1 MCEPVTMITTGLS
14 MAGQVAGHQ
23 AENNAIA
30 GRNRAKLRN
39 HQEQNRLY
47 DRDVMFDRAQYRND
61 IQLEDIKQ
69 DDVYRAMMD
78 QWTEADAKL
87 NRLFAQSD
95 QKIEKAVI
103 KMYENEYAG
112 TQTGRTAARLA
123 GKSAKKLGQEKSE
136 ILHNLM
142 MSKEEA
148 IVAKDMSR
156 ESAASKSRDLYEQ
169 VRFAPIHGVTPMAP
183 ELEPKKSSAG
193 LILGLAGSAIG
204 GFQQAGAFKTPK
216 INTDF
221 ANTAPSGQEFGAMA
235 SDIRMKDNVK
245 EIGISPKGYKIY
257 EFNYKGND
265 TRYRGAMAQDV
276 ITKLPQAVGVR
287 DNYFTVN
294 YNMIDIDMEV
304 V

>member
-1 MCEPVTMITTGLS
+1 MCEPVTMLSTGLG
-14 MAGQVAGHQ
+14 MMGQVAEHN
-23 AENNAIA
+23 AANNAIA

-39 HQEQNRLY
+39 FEEQNRLY

-78 QWTEADAKL
+78 QWTQADAKL

-95 QKIEKAVI
+95 QKIEKAVRS
-103 KMYENEYAG
+103 MYENEYAG

-123 GKSAKKLGQEKSE
+123 GKSAQKLGQEKSE

-142 MSKEEA
+142 MSQEETM
-148 IVAKDMSR
+148 ISKDQSR

-193 LILGLAGSAIG
+193 LILGLAGSAVG
-204 GFQQAGAFKTPK
+204 GFQQAKQFKAAKIGQQTAINDAVSERIMSTDSMLGLDTGGLIERDTMRHGRSFPAGAF
-216 INTDF
+216 
-221 ANTAPSGQEFGAMA
+221 
-235 SDIRMKDNVK
+235 
-245 EIGISPKGYKIY
+245 
-257 EFNYKGND
+257 
-265 TRYRGAMAQDV
+265 
-276 ITKLPQAVGVR
+276 
-287 DNYFTVN
+287 
-294 YNMIDIDMEV
+294 
-304 V
+304 